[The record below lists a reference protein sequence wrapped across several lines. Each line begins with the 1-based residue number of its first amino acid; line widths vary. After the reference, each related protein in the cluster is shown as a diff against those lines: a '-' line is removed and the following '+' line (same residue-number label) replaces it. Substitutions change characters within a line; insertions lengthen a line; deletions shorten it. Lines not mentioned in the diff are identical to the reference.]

1 MKKFLAMLLAAV
13 MLFAFAACGGSRDND
28 DDDKDNKKSSAK
40 ASAKL
45 TEKDLEGE
53 WILNVELDELVDAE
67 ALAEGEGI
75 TEKEQV
81 EKYVALY
88 DNIDIS
94 FKLEFDGDDFEFE
107 IQNLKKLQKEIV
119 ETLTKRLYFDGL
131 LADISGMT
139 QADLEDS
146 MKEQTGK
153 TLKETVEES
162 LEALSADEIVDTCD
176 QMVGI
181 ELAEFVLDGEWKYD
195 DDKIIF
201 TPDDDYGVDQEL
213 YIEIEFTKEG
223 FIITEDKLLEGALED
238 KEIKK

>member
-1 MKKFLAMLLAAV
+1 MKMKKFLAMLLAAV

-94 FKLEFDGDDFEFE
+94 FK
-107 IQNLKKLQKEIV
+107 
-119 ETLTKRLYFDGL
+119 
-131 LADISGMT
+131 
-139 QADLEDS
+139 
-146 MKEQTGK
+146 
-153 TLKETVEES
+153 
-162 LEALSADEIVDTCD
+162 
-176 QMVGI
+176 
-181 ELAEFVLDGEWKYD
+181 
-195 DDKIIF
+195 
-201 TPDDDYGVDQEL
+201 
-213 YIEIEFTKEG
+213 
-223 FIITEDKLLEGALED
+223 
-238 KEIKK
+238 